1 MMKYAPYSL
10 LALAGILVYLTVNRY
25 ITMHS
30 INVVPPIGAIL
41 CIIFFFVW
49 RNHLKQQGYY
59 DD

>member
-30 INVVPPIGAIL
+30 INVVPPLAQSCVLFSFSSGAIT
-41 CIIFFFVW
+41 
-49 RNHLKQQGYY
+49 
-59 DD
+59 

>member
-41 CIIFFFVW
+41 CVIFFFVW
-49 RNHLKQQGYY
+49 RNHLK
-59 DD
+59 